1 MVWQDFNEKVFRF
14 AVLKHV
20 RQTDIHWD
28 LLLQL
33 PDRPLLAT
41 WQIRVPPAVWIS
53 RIEAIPAV
61 AIADHRL
68 IYLDFEGE
76 IPGDRGNVKH
86 VDGGILNLQRV
97 EENAIRGILRGHD
110 LKGPLTLTRTKSD
123 CADVSQQWQL
133 KFGTACQT

>member
-41 WQIRVPPAVWIS
+41 WQIRLDPAVWS
-53 RIEAIPAV
+53 SQFQAIPAM
-61 AIADHRL
+61 AIPDHRL
-68 IYLDFEGE
+68 IYLDFQGQ
-76 IPGDRGNVKH
+76 IPGDRGHVTR

-97 EENAIRGILRGHD
+97 EENAIRGNLRGHD
-110 LKGPLTLTRTKSD
+110 LNGPLILTRAKSG
-123 CADVSQQWQL
+123 CADVLKQWQL
-133 KFGTACQT
+133 KFGAACQT

>member
-41 WQIRVPPAVWIS
+41 WQIRVPPAVWS
-53 RIEAIPAV
+53 SHFQAIPAI
-61 AIADHRL
+61 AIPDHRL
-68 IYLDFEGE
+68 IYLDFQGQ
-76 IPGDRGNVKH
+76 IDGDRGHVTH

-123 CADVSQQWQL
+123 RADVSQQWQL
-133 KFGTACQT
+133 KFGTACLT